1 MPDKLPLMIV
11 ITKVQSAPQVF
22 AVFQGDISPDLL
34 MAQLID
40 AVENYNQT
48 RSIEKAA
55 VSDGT
60 FTSPC
65 RRISV
70 TLTEVTPAGMATL
83 VVAKPPV
90 VLTVTVAVNV
100 VVGGI
105 NTEQLSVGVG
115 NV

>member
-1 MPDKLPLMIV
+1 MYVPDKLPLMIV

-55 VSDGT
+55 
-60 FTSPC
+60 
-65 RRISV
+65 
-70 TLTEVTPAGMATL
+70 EVCFYQ
-83 VVAKPPV
+83 
-90 VLTVTVAVNV
+90 
-100 VVGGI
+100 GI
-105 NTEQLSVGVG
+105 ARQI
-115 NV
+115 

>member
-1 MPDKLPLMIV
+1 MYVPDKLPLMIV

-55 VSDGT
+55 EVCFYRGLSDKNLI
-60 FTSPC
+60 F
-65 RRISV
+65 
-70 TLTEVTPAGMATL
+70 
-83 VVAKPPV
+83 
-90 VLTVTVAVNV
+90 
-100 VVGGI
+100 
-105 NTEQLSVGVG
+105 
-115 NV
+115 